1 MTVLGDPVTFAKD
14 PTNWTAWRE
23 GRIPSDWPLISWIAA
38 PNMLNT
44 DDPQHRVL
52 RNLTSKAFTTRQVA
66 QLRPRVAAIA
76 DQLLARMGDLA
87 IHAVDLKAAYAMP
100 LPLTVISE
108 LFGVPEG
115 DRADMER
122 LCATVFDQTIT
133 PEQAAANHQALQDFF
148 GDLIAAKRQA
158 PGDDLAS
165 GLIEARDA
173 GQQLSETELVWTL
186 ILMLGA
192 GHETTVNLITNAAAA
207 LLTHDDQLQLL
218 LDGTVPWSS
227 AVEETL
233 RWAPPIAAMPFRYTT
248 TDVHFS
254 TVTIPA
260 GEALLLCFAAAGDD
274 PAAHGPTA
282 DQFDITRAR
291 SVRHLAFGHGPH
303 FCLGAPLARME
314 GAIALERLFTT
325 FDLTLAVADDQLRP
339 MPSIVATGLTALP
352 ITYTPR
358 TTSPHTGRRAALP
371 DHTEHRAHHLDALDR
386 PDEVGPAT
394 EPAPRHDP
402 GG

>member
-1 MTVLGDPVTFAKD
+1 MRST
-14 PTNWTAWRE
+14 PTT
-23 GRIPSDWPLISWIAA
+23 
-38 PNMLNT
+38 PNT
-44 DDPQHRVL
+44 GSCGT
-52 RNLTSKAFTTRQVA
+52 LTSKAFTARQVE
-66 QLRPRVAAIA
+66 QLRPRVTAIA
-76 DQLLARMGDLA
+76 DQFLARMRDLA

-115 DRADMER
+115 DRAAMER

-133 PEQAAANHQALQDFF
+133 PEQAATNHQALQDFF
-148 GDLIAAKRQA
+148 ADLVAAKRRA
-158 PGDDLAS
+158 PGDDMTS

-173 GQQLSETELVWTL
+173 GQHLSETELVWTL

-218 LDGTVPWSS
+218 LNGTLPWTA

-254 TVTIPA
+254 DVTIPA
-260 GEALLLCFAAAGDD
+260 GEALLLCFAAAGGD
-274 PAAHGPTA
+274 PIAHGPNA
-282 DQFDITRAR
+282 DRFDITRTHD
-291 SVRHLAFGHGPH
+291 VRHLAFGHGPH
-303 FCLGAPLARME
+303 FCLGTPLARME

-325 FDLTLAVADDQLRP
+325 FDLTLAVKKNQLRP
-339 MPSIVATGLTALP
+339 LASIVATGLTALP

-358 TTSPHTGRRAALP
+358 
-371 DHTEHRAHHLDALDR
+371 
-386 PDEVGPAT
+386 
-394 EPAPRHDP
+394 DP
-402 GG
+402 GPLAA